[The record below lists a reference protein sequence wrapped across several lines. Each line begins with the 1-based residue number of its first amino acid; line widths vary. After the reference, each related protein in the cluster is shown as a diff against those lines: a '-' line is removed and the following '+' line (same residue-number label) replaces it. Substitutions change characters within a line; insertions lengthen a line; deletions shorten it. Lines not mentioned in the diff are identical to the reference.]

1 MNTPE
6 LIVVNADIY
15 TMDPLLPRVAA
26 LAIIDGRVST
36 LGTVAEISALAGKS
50 TRVIDAG
57 GRMVL
62 PGFQDTHIHL
72 QDGGY
77 DHSQSATLDTV
88 ATIADLQQALRNFAK
103 THKGPWVNGVGWY
116 TGIFTDHNL
125 NRQVLDAAVPDR
137 PCYIVASDGHNACLN
152 SKACEMVGLVRGTPD
167 PENGHFVLDAAG
179 EPTGMLHES
188 AIGWVESRMPIPTDE
203 DYANGVRFSQSL
215 CNRHGITGVIDAS
228 VNERHARVYSSLERA
243 GDLTV
248 RVAATARVNS
258 AEKTEDA
265 LRRLEDLRRN
275 NNSDMF
281 KIHSAKFFLD
291 GVLENRTGVMLEPY
305 SDALGGNAQLMF
317 GHNQI
322 KELFTAFDAARFQ
335 IHVHVIGDGAV
346 RAALDAL
353 EAARE
358 ANGPWPSLHQLAHVQ
373 CIDPADVPRFRE
385 LGVVANIQTLWARYE
400 PSVTDVALPMVGE
413 ERGKYMYAFRS
424 LIDAGAPYAIS
435 SDWGVSTLNPFPIM
449 ETAITRQPPRKN
461 GDHPVFLPEQ
471 RMTREECVKGYTT
484 FAAEAA
490 WRSRDTG
497 SLSLGKYADLII
509 LDRDIFT
516 CNVYDIGDTEVLL
529 TLLGG
534 KEVHRSEKFTGKP
547 HA

>member
-1 MNTPE
+1 MNAPE
-6 LIVVNADIY
+6 LMIVNGDIC
-15 TMDPLLPRVAA
+15 TMDPLQSRVKA
-26 LAIIDGRVST
+26 LAVAKGRISA
-36 LGTVAEISALAGKS
+36 LGTDEDMRSLAGKS

-57 GRMVL
+57 RRLIL

-72 QDGGY
+72 QDGGFDY
-77 DHSQSATLDTV
+77 SQSAALNTV
-88 ATIADLQQALRNFAK
+88 VTIAELQQALITFAK
-103 THKGPWVNGVGWY
+103 THKGLWVNGVGWY

-152 SKACEMVGLVRGTPD
+152 SKTCEMIGLVRGTAD
-167 PENGHFVLDAAG
+167 PENGHFVLDAKD
-179 EPTGMLHES
+179 EPTGMLHEN
-188 AIGWVESRMPIPTDE
+188 AISWAESRMPVPTDS
-203 DYANGVRFSQSL
+203 DYANGVRFSQAL

-248 RVAATARVNS
+248 RVAATAKVIS

-265 LRRLEDLRRN
+265 LRRLEALRREN
-275 NNSDMF
+275 LSDMF

-305 SDALGGNAQLMF
+305 SDELGGNAQLMF

-358 ANGPWPSLHQLAHVQ
+358 ANGPWPSLHQLAHLQ
-373 CIDPADVPRFRE
+373 CIDPADIPRFRE
-385 LGVVANIQTLWARYE
+385 LGVMANIQTLWARHE

-435 SDWGVSTLNPFPIM
+435 SDWGVATLNPFLIM

-490 WRSRDTG
+490 WRSRDSG
-497 SLSLGKYADLII
+497 SLSVGKFADLIV

-534 KEVHRSEKFTGKP
+534 QEVYRADNFLN
-547 HA
+547 

>member
-1 MNTPE
+1 MIAPE
-6 LIVVNADIY
+6 LIIINADIC
-15 TMDPLLPRVAA
+15 TMDPLTPRVAA
-26 LAIIDGRVST
+26 LAVSNGRISA
-36 LGTVAEISALAGKS
+36 LGTIAEISALTGKS
-50 TRVIDAG
+50 TRIVDAG
-57 GRMVL
+57 GRLIL

-77 DHSQSATLDTV
+77 DYSQSAPLDKV
-88 ATIADLQQALRNFAK
+88 STIAELLQALRSFTKA
-103 THKGPWVNGVGWY
+103 HKGLWVNGVGWY

-125 NRQVLDAAVPDR
+125 NRRVLDEAVPDR
-137 PCYIVASDGHNACLN
+137 PCYIVASDGHNACMN

-167 PENGHFVLDAAG
+167 PANGHFVLDAAG
-179 EPTGMLHES
+179 EPTGMLHEN
-188 AIGWVESRMPIPTDE
+188 AIGWVESRMPFPTDA
-203 DYANGVRFSQSL
+203 DYANGVRFSQAL

-228 VNERHARVYSSLERA
+228 VNERHARVYSSLERV

-265 LRRLEDLRRN
+265 LRRLEDLRRK

-322 KELFTAFDAARFQ
+322 KELFAAFDAARFQ

-353 EAARE
+353 EAARS

-373 CIDPADVPRFRE
+373 CIDPADIPRFRE

-413 ERGKYMYAFRS
+413 VRGKWMYAFRS

-449 ETAITRQPPRKN
+449 ETAITRQPPYKK
-461 GDHPVFLPEQ
+461 GDHPIFLPEQ

-490 WRSRDTG
+490 WRARDTG

-534 KEVHRSEKFTGKP
+534 KEVHRAEKFTGKP